1 MDYIVELLRA
11 NPIIPIF
18 LTLGIGFW
26 IGRLKYK
33 SFSLGV
39 VASTLLVGVVI
50 GQLDIKIP
58 PLVKTIFFILFL
70 FSIGYSVG
78 PQFFRALR
86 GHGLKQICF
95 GVMEALICAATV
107 ICAAKIMGYGTGEAL
122 GLYAGAETA
131 SASLGIISETVKG
144 LDMGDAQKENITNM
158 MAVCYA
164 VTYIFGTIGSAWF
177 LSNVGPALLGGLKK
191 VKSECQEIEAHQG
204 ATAKSDPGMETA
216 NPAVRVRAFVAEC
229 DFFEKARTVKEVE
242 DFYKLRKLRIFIL
255 RTRVNGKIEERGS
268 RRRIHRGD
276 ELVLT
281 GRAEAIIAAGNK
293 LGKEVHDEELLN
305 FHTETVPVTIA
316 NKDVSD
322 HNIEELRKQDFMH
335 GVIIRGLKRN
345 SMELPVAPSTVLH
358 TGDVIE
364 IMGLSSDV
372 NSAAAEIGYSE
383 HISNATDMVLVGLG
397 IAIGCFVGVFSW
409 KIGGIPVSLSTSGGA
424 LFAGLFLGWLRNK
437 RPTFGYIP
445 SPVIWFLDNIGL
457 NMFVAVVGLSAGST
471 FLTGLKSVGVMLF
484 VVGII
489 STLLPLVICILL
501 GKKVFKFSGP
511 ETLGCV
517 AGARC
522 GVASIGAIQDTLE
535 STVPA
540 VGYTVTYAVANFV
553 LVFCSLFVL
562 FLV

>member
-26 IGRLKYK
+26 VGRLKYK

-39 VASTLLVGVVI
+39 VASTLLVGVII
-50 GQLDIKIP
+50 GQLNISIP
-58 PLVKTIFFILFL
+58 PLVKTIFFTLFL

-95 GVMEALICAATV
+95 GVLEALICAATV
-107 ICAAKIMGYGTGEAL
+107 ICAAKIMGYDTGEAL
-122 GLYAGAETA
+122 GLFAGAETA
-131 SASLGIISETVKG
+131 SASLGVISETVKG
-144 LDMGDAQKENITNM
+144 LDIAASQKDAITTM
-158 MAVCYA
+158 MPVCYA
-164 VTYIFGTIGSAWF
+164 VTYIFGTIGSAWI
-177 LSNVGPALLGGLKK
+177 LSNVGPMLLGGLKK
-191 VKSECQEIEAHQG
+191 VKAECEEIEAQQG
-204 ATAKSDPGMETA
+204 ITAQPAPGMETA

-229 DFFEKARTVKEVE
+229 DFFDKPRTISEVE
-242 DFYKLRKLRIFIL
+242 EYYKLRKLRLFIL
-255 RTRVNGKIEERGS
+255 RIRVNGKIEERGS
-268 RRRIHRGD
+268 RRRIRRGD
-276 ELVLT
+276 ELVLS
-281 GRAEAIIAAGNK
+281 GRSETIIEAGNK
-293 LGKEVHDEELLN
+293 LGKEVHDEELLD
-305 FHTETVPVTIA
+305 FHTETLPVTIA
-316 NKDVSD
+316 NKDVAD
-322 HNIEELRKQDFMH
+322 HSIGDLRKKEFMH
-335 GVIIRGLKRN
+335 GVIIRSLSRN
-345 SMELPVAPSTVLH
+345 NMQLPVASSTVLH
-358 TGDVIE
+358 TGDVLELI
-364 IMGLSSDV
+364 GLSYDV
-372 NSAAAEIGYSE
+372 NSAAAEIGFSE
-383 HISNATDMVLVGLG
+383 HVSNATDMVLVGLG
-397 IAIGCFVGVFSW
+397 IAIGCFIGVFSW

-424 LFAGLFLGWLRNK
+424 LFAGLFLGWFRNK

-457 NMFVAVVGLSAGST
+457 NMFIAVVGLSAGPS

-484 VVGII
+484 VVGVLC
-489 STLLPLVICILL
+489 TLIPLIVCILL
-501 GKKVFKFSGP
+501 GNKVFKFSGP

-562 FLV
+562 FIV